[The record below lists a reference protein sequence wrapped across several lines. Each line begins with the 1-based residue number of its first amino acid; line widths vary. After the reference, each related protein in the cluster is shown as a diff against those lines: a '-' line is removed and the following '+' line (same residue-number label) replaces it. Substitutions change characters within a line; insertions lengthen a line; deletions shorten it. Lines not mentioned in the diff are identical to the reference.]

1 MVGTQ
6 FYSRKEVKDVF
17 AYLRVTT
24 NKDDAFSAKKNNQCS
39 AAGIGKVSF

>member
-17 AYLRVTT
+17 AYLRAAT
-24 NKDDAFSAKKNNQCS
+24 NKDDAFSVKRIINVPPR
-39 AAGIGKVSF
+39 GIGKVSF